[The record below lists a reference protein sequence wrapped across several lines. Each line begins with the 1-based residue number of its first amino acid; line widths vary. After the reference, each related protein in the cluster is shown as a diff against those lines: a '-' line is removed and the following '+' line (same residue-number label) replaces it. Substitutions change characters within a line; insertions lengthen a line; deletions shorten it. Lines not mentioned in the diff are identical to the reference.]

1 VVLVV
6 LRLPSLSAVT
16 AQCGKGFVCS
26 IFSEVSDGEACP
38 CELAFLVLI
47 VGRGFGRY
55 LERWL
60 PARRRLLA
68 LWLSMAFEQKRLLAF
83 QSVLTEHLGLLTN
96 Q

>member
-16 AQCGKGFVCS
+16 AQCGEGLARGV
-26 IFSEVSDGEACP
+26 FSEVSDGEGCL

-47 VGRGFGRY
+47 VGRGFGRC

-60 PARRRLLA
+60 PVRRRLLA
-68 LWLSMAFEQKRLLAF
+68 LGPRHGCR
-83 QSVLTEHLGLLTN
+83 TEGGCCITVCFD
-96 Q
+96 